1 MDLTSMTDDALD
13 ALRIAVLVE
22 QERRRLVASAPALV
36 AAVTAQYTEA
46 TKTAAP
52 APWASLTDRVAPGQ
66 RVIWTDGQTWRNTS
80 GAWLPTTATPA
91 TWPQG
96 WAQETG
102 LPPTVTDTQGDEW
115 PAWSPDAT
123 YIAGDRVTHV
133 GRAWE
138 CLLGHG
144 PERQGTWPPGA
155 AHTVWTNL
163 GPA

>member
-1 MDLTSMTDDALD
+1 MDLTSMTDDEVD
-13 ALRIAVLVE
+13 TLRIAVLVE

-52 APWASLTDRVAPGQ
+52 APWASLTDCVAPGQ

-102 LPPTVTDTQGDEW
+102 LPPTITAWASGQAVKIGDLR
-115 PAWSPDAT
+115 T
-123 YIAGDRVTHV
+123 YGGKTYRCI
-133 GRAWE
+133 
-138 CLLGHG
+138 
-144 PERQGTWPPGA
+144 Q
-155 AHTVWTNL
+155 AHTTQTKWEPPSVPALWTL
-163 GPA
+163 QG